1 MGWLLGWL
9 VGCGATPSSHPCCT
23 IPGERHTILALLHT
37 IDDDS
42 STDRSVRLHLFLRV
56 LQSRSR
62 EHSLFFFRPS
72 EKWKHQ
78 RSLTR
83 FIAAVAAVAAAARS
97 PLAPKKES
105 KRSPLP
111 YSLDRG
117 RSVSPSDLAPR
128 RRENFSKWISRHLKS
143 QFSRSPPPPSFL
155 LPSLSLHESTRAR
168 HLAHHGVS

>member
-1 MGWLLGWL
+1 MAKWQTDRAPTASAFIGGFRSKLDRDFESIIDVGWFLGWL

-62 EHSLFFFRPS
+62 EHPISFFRPS

-83 FIAAVAAVAAAARS
+83 FIAAVAAVAAAVAC
-97 PLAPKKES
+97 LASGSE
-105 KRSPLP
+105 KR
-111 YSLDRG
+111 
-117 RSVSPSDLAPR
+117 
-128 RRENFSKWISRHLKS
+128 E
-143 QFSRSPPPPSFL
+143 
-155 LPSLSLHESTRAR
+155 
-168 HLAHHGVS
+168 